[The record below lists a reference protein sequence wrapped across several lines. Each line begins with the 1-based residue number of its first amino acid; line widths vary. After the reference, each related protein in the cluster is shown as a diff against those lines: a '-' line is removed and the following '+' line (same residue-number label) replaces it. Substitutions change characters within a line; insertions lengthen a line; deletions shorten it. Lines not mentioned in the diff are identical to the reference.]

1 MIALLLLLWVCAAGA
16 LLARRLDETSP
27 RLSETLALGASIG
40 LTIFGGFGFILGWGF
55 GLSSFTVIGASIL
68 TMAVGLGLGAK
79 PSAILPQARMRPT
92 AGVVIL
98 SLLSVALVARLA
110 DRTLF
115 ETETGIAT
123 SDRHN
128 FGDLPFHMAIAA
140 GFAYGHN
147 FPPDHPE
154 LAGVSLTYPFFCDLV
169 AGMVLAA
176 GGSWRDAF
184 FWPTL
189 IMGFSVVVA
198 LVRFG
203 EAVAGSRALGRVAAG
218 LTFFSGGLGFLTLV
232 DSQSVVRWW
241 TRGAD
246 LTISDTDPGLRY
258 ANFITTLFIPQR
270 SILFG
275 WPLLFFA
282 LALLVE
288 SLKKESVENGR
299 SSQSQ
304 LWLRAGILG
313 SLLPLVHAHSFAVL
327 GFCALFFAA
336 KTNLQAV
343 LAFVR
348 GVVPLALPAVLF
360 MIAHNSLS
368 TAKFFQWQPGFD
380 GGADHPLTYWLMN
393 AGLFLPLA
401 AFGIVRA
408 RAVSVR
414 LLLAAP
420 FAALF
425 VLANLFRLSP
435 WIWDNMK
442 FLAPAHA
449 GLAPFAALALAQA
462 WKHGKTGK
470 TLAIFAFAGA
480 TLSGALDVSK
490 VAMAGGEFAIFDR
503 KDLAFAE
510 KVRQATPPKTTILT
524 APIHNHPVLLS
535 GRRVFL
541 GYEGHLWSQGLDY
554 GARRPVAEAMF
565 RGAPQPRNGAPL
577 IRVDA
582 IALTPAERSL
592 IRDPAALQGLPSWVE
607 SPYRLLK
614 VP

>member
-27 RLSETLALGASIG
+27 RLGETLALGASIG
-40 LTIFGGFGFILGWGF
+40 LTIFAGFGFILGWGF
-55 GLSSFTVIGASIL
+55 GLSAFTVIGASIL

-79 PSAILPQARMRPT
+79 PSAVRPRVWTRPT
-92 AGVVIL
+92 AGMVIL
-98 SLLSVALVARLA
+98 ILFTAAVVARLA

-140 GFAYGHN
+140 GFAYGQN

-154 LAGVSLTYPFFCDLV
+154 LAGVSLTYPFFCDLI
-169 AGMVLAA
+169 AGMVLAI

-189 IMGFSVVVA
+189 IMGFSLVVA

-203 EAVAGSRALGRVAAG
+203 EAVTGSRALGRVVAG
-218 LTFFSGGLGFLTLV
+218 LTFFSGGLGFLTLF

-241 TRGAD
+241 TAGPD
-246 LTISDTDPGLRY
+246 LTINDLDLRY
-258 ANFITTLFIPQR
+258 ANFVTTLFIPQR

-288 SLKKESVENGR
+288 GVKKQTPDSDR
-299 SSQSQ
+299 TSSPR
-304 LWLRAGILG
+304 LWLRAGFLA

-327 GFCALFFAA
+327 GFCVAFLA
-336 KTNLQAV
+336 TAV
-343 LAFVR
+343 PLRATLAFAC
-348 GVVPLALPAVLF
+348 GVVPLAVPAIAF
-360 MIAHNSLS
+360 MITHNSLS
-368 TAKFFQWQPGFD
+368 AGEFVEWQPGFD
-380 GGADHPLTYWLMN
+380 GGADHPLTFWLMN

-401 AFGIVRA
+401 ALGIVRA
-408 RAVSVR
+408 RAASVR
-414 LLLAAP
+414 VLLAAP
-420 FAALF
+420 SAALF

-462 WKHGKTGK
+462 WNHGKAGK
-470 TLAIFAFAGA
+470 ALAILLFSGA
-480 TLSGALDVSK
+480 TLSGALDISK
-490 VAMAGGEFAIFDR
+490 VAMAGGEFRIFDR
-503 KDLAFAE
+503 MDMAYAE
-510 KVRQATPPKTTILT
+510 KVRQATPPRTTILT

-554 GARRPVAEAMF
+554 AARRPVADAMF
-565 RGAPQPRNGAPL
+565 RGVPQPRNGAPL

-592 IRDPAALQGLPSWVE
+592 IRDPAVLQELPSWVE